1 MPYSP
6 LPRLGRSLRLG
17 FCFCLALLLSLIQLP
32 DMSLMGSGNAQ
43 AMEPGQQVQQGIVL
57 YEAGD
62 YLGALSPWQR
72 ALEGYQSRGDRQNAA
87 IVEENLAR
95 TSLQLGQV
103 SEAVRYWGEAAEL
116 HQQLNNDQSLGR
128 ALTEQAQAYS
138 QLGQHR
144 RALALLCSSL
154 SIDSC
159 AEGSAMSLAQATED
173 GLGQAAAQGSMAEAH
188 RLLGEYDT
196 AKAILEAAQPI
207 ISNLNN
213 SAFQASVLSS
223 LGNIEVGRA
232 KAFYRKGNALER
244 IGDKRLASKV
254 RIQATAADEVAQ
266 SYFEDTLVL
275 AQQSGNASEQLKGLS
290 SLIPIHRRL
299 NQSTL
304 ADQRWRE
311 AQALLKPMPRSQAKA
326 FAAINLAG
334 LADSTQTQ
342 LSSSLGL
349 QCPSRESR
357 NQAQGLLEESLAIAD
372 HIQNLRVKSFAQG
385 HLGYLAEC
393 NGQLDRALALTEEAR
408 WAADQD
414 RQAQDSL
421 YLWDWQIGRV
431 LREQGQDAAAV
442 KAYGQA
448 IEHLEDIRSDILT
461 ANQDLQFDFRDTVE
475 PIYRSLAALN
485 LEQIPASEVL
495 SQSNEQFKTIDTTL
509 QTVDSLK
516 LSELQNYFGSDCV
529 IAPVSRSVIDVQQGA
544 VDTAIVNTLTF
555 PERTAVI
562 YSFPDGATQVEWI
575 ELSEAEIREK
585 TIGFRRDL
593 EISVYDPFSN
603 ASAQKL
609 YAWLVKPFEAKLKES
624 QVDTLVFV
632 NDGILRSVPMA
643 ALHDSEQFLIQNYA
657 VATTPSLQLTDP
669 QPLQRKNLSVLALG
683 FSEGA
688 ETETQDFDPLPSVV
702 NEMTAVEG
710 TLPGKTLLNQ
720 DFTKASLEKELTQS
734 SYPIL
739 HLATHGEFGIEPQDN
754 FLATGTGEKMTISEL
769 DQLIRKFSK
778 TTEPIELLALTACQ
792 TAIGDDRA
800 ALGLAGVAVRAGARS
815 AIASLWTVFDDS
827 TAEVMEGFYGEL
839 INPAMSKAKALQR
852 AQVALIDQGG
862 EAAKPARWA
871 PYILI
876 GNWL

>member
-1 MPYSP
+1 MPYQL
-6 LPRLGRSLRLG
+6 LPRLRRSLRFG
-17 FCFCLALLLSLIQLP
+17 FCFGLALLLSLIQIPALGLI
-32 DMSLMGSGNAQ
+32 SSGKAQ
-43 AMEPGQQVQQGIVL
+43 AMEPGQRVQQGISR

-62 YLGALSPWQR
+62 YLGAIAPWQA
-72 ALEGYQSRGDRQNAA
+72 ALAVYQSKGDLGNAA
-87 IVEENLAR
+87 IVGENLAR
-95 TSLQLGQV
+95 TSLQLGQA
-103 SEAVRYWGEAAEL
+103 SQAVNYWGEAAEL
-116 HQQLNNDQSLGR
+116 HQQLNNSQALGR

-154 SIDSC
+154 STESC
-159 AEGSAMSLAQATED
+159 AEGSALSLAQSTAD
-173 GLGQAAAQGSMAEAH
+173 DLGQAAALGSMAEAH
-188 RLLGEYDT
+188 RLLGEYDA
-196 AKAILEAAQPI
+196 AKEMLEAAQPI
-207 ISNLNN
+207 IATLNN
-213 SAFQASVLSS
+213 PAFQASALSS
-223 LGNIEVGRA
+223 LGNLEVGRA
-232 KAFYRKGNALER
+232 KAFYRKGKALER
-244 IGDKRLASKV
+244 IGDQQFAKRV
-254 RIQATAADEVAQ
+254 RVQGKAADEAAQ
-266 SYFEDTLVL
+266 SYFAEAMVL
-275 AQQSGNASEQLKGLS
+275 AQQSHNTAEYIKGLS

-304 ADQRWRE
+304 ADHQWRE
-311 AQALLKPMPRSQAKA
+311 AQALIESMPKTQATA

-334 LADSTQTQ
+334 LADESQTQ
-342 LSSSLGL
+342 LGSSLGL
-349 QCPSRESR
+349 QCPSRDSR
-357 NQAQGLLEESLAIAD
+357 KQAQGLLEESLAIAD
-372 HIQNLRVKSFAQG
+372 QIQNLRVKSFAKG

-393 NGQLDRALALTEEAR
+393 SGQLNLALALTEEAR

-421 YLWDWQIGRV
+421 YLWDWQIGRI
-431 LREQGQDAAAV
+431 LQAQGQEQAAV
-442 KAYGQA
+442 GAYGEA

-485 LEQIPASEVL
+485 LEKIPVSEVI

-555 PERTAVI
+555 PNRTAVI
-562 YSFPDGATQVEWI
+562 YSFPDGSTQVEWI
-575 ELSEAEIREK
+575 ELSQGSIREK
-585 TIGFRRDL
+585 TIDFRKEL
-593 EISVYDPFSN
+593 ELSFYDPFTN
-603 ASAQKL
+603 ASAQEL
-609 YAWLVKPFEAKLKES
+609 YGWLVEPFKGKLRES

-643 ALHDSEQFLIQNYA
+643 ALYDGEQFLIQNYA

-669 QPLQRKNLSVLALG
+669 QPLQRENLSVLALG

-688 ETETQDFDPLPSVV
+688 ETETRNFDELPEVV
-702 NEMTAVEG
+702 NEMKAVEEA
-710 TLPGKTLLNQ
+710 LPGKVLL
-720 DFTKASLEKELTQS
+720 DKAFTKAALEKELTES

-739 HLATHGEFGIEPQDN
+739 HLATHGEFGIEPKDN
-754 FLATGTGEKMTISEL
+754 FLATGTGETVTISEL
-769 DQLIRKFSK
+769 DRLIRQFSQ
-778 TTEPIELLALTACQ
+778 TTEPIELLALTACK

-815 AIASLWTVFDDS
+815 AIASLWPVLDDS
-827 TAEVMEGFYGEL
+827 TAAVMEQFYQEL
-839 INPAMSKAKALQR
+839 TSTTVSKAKALQR
-852 AQVALIDQGG
+852 AQVALIERGG
-862 EAAKPARWA
+862 KDAQPARWA